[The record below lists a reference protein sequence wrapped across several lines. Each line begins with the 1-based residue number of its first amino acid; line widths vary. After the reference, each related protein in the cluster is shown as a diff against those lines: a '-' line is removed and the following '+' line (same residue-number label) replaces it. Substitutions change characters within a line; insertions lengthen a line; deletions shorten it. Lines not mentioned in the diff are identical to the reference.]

1 MSELPPQY
9 DEDKKGA
16 VYDTSV
22 GPAHELPSGDATE
35 SGQAAH
41 GLKRQM
47 KNRHIT
53 MIAIGGVM

>member
-1 MSELPPQY
+1 MSSPPSY
-9 DEDKKGA
+9 DDEKKGA

-22 GPAHELPSGDATE
+22 GPAHELNSGDSTE
-35 SGQAAH
+35 TGEVRG